1 MAEVAKRGIH
11 YNPTQLQNEV
21 KGFSSVLDRQ
31 LLHYAMWA
39 SLADIDDIT
48 QPNIIRKLTEED
60 VTKQWDE
67 LRQEIGYEIDL
78 S

>member
-11 YNPTQLQNEV
+11 YNTTEIQNEV
-21 KGFSSVLDRQ
+21 KGFSSVLDR
-31 LLHYAMWA
+31 LLLQYAMWA